1 MKEESFL
8 SMQLDSIFRG
18 FYCLFAPKWKAHMNL
33 HIWKHSNTIKQK
45 HLLVSL
51 LLLAVWWVFQIVFCF
66 FVVLFLSSLKCSNV
80 HSL

>member
-1 MKEESFL
+1 
-8 SMQLDSIFRG
+8 
-18 FYCLFAPKWKAHMNL
+18 MNL

-80 HSL
+80 QSL